1 MNDSVERKKV
11 AIVGSGISGLTAAY
25 LLSRRHQVTLYEA
38 NDCLGGHT
46 ATIDVELKGK
56 RFAVDT
62 GFIVFNDRTYP
73 NFNALLDKIGVQR
86 QKTEMSFSVHN
97 TSNGLEY
104 NGHSVNTLFA
114 QRRNLLN
121 PRFIKF
127 VTEILRFNKLAKA
140 AIDQPITEQLA
151 TLDDFIHYHGFDDYF
166 SVNYILPMVAAIWS
180 SSL

>member
-166 SVNYILPMVAAIWS
+166 SVNYIL
-180 SSL
+180 SLIHI